1 MSNNLL
7 SKMKRSKAHIGTS
20 QSSTLPSITLVLFV
34 LGLLLLTEYH
44 SYRISQETQER
55 ITYKVDLVPNI
66 DEASVNQLQKEINQ
80 YPYVKHVDYISK
92 EEAAEIFSADIG
104 EDFVG
109 FIGYNPLYPSM
120 MVNFRADALP
130 QKSSQVLDEFCAAM
144 SRHDFVTGV
153 NYQEVVVNEM
163 YTIFHKLTWF
173 LIVFIALLLVVCVM
187 MIHNT
192 IKLVFFSMGETI
204 QTMRLVGA
212 TRSFIARPFVLRGL
226 LYGALGGIIA
236 DVLLAITLIIIDNQ
250 MNLSLNDASYFPYYA
265 AIAAGIVVAGMLI
278 TWLSTVPAV
287 RRQLRTAIR

>member
-1 MSNNLL
+1 
-7 SKMKRSKAHIGTS
+7 MKRNKAHRITT
-20 QSSTLPSITLVLFV
+20 QTSTLPSITLVLFV

-55 ITYKVDLVPNI
+55 ITYKVDLVPNV
-66 DEASVNQLQKEINQ
+66 DEASVAQLQKEISQ

-92 EEAAEIFSADIG
+92 EEAAEIFSSDIG

-120 MVNFRADALP
+120 MVNFHADLLP
-130 QKSSQVLDEFCAAM
+130 QKSSQVLDDFCAAM
-144 SRHDFVTGV
+144 SRHDYVTGV
-153 NYQEVVVNEM
+153 NYQEVVVNEL
-163 YTIFHKLTWF
+163 YDIFHKLTWF

-192 IKLVFFSMGETI
+192 IKLVFYSMGETI

-212 TRSFIARPFVLRGL
+212 TRSFIARPFVLRAIFI
-226 LYGALGGIIA
+226 GALAGIIA
-236 DVLLAITLIIIDNQ
+236 DVLLAITVIVLDNQ
-250 MNLSLNDASYFPYYA
+250 MNLALNDAAYFPYYA

-278 TWLSTVPAV
+278 TWLSTLPAI
-287 RRQLRTAIR
+287 RKQLRTEIR